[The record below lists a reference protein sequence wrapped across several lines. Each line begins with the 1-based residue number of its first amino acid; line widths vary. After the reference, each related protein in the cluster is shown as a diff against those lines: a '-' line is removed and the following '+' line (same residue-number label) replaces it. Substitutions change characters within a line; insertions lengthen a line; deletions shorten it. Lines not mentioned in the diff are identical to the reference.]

1 MKFLIAACLI
11 AISSAPVHAQ
21 AVANATIHGDV
32 TDASGAAVPNAQIKA
47 MQTATGQTTHA
58 TSGADGAYVL
68 LNLPVGPYRLE
79 VSAPSFST
87 SIHSGLLLQI
97 GNNIQLNVALKLG
110 AVSQEVIVS
119 SGAAMVETQDTSIS
133 EVIDQR
139 RIVDL
144 PLNGRQATDLIL
156 LAGGASIPPNSAG
169 RFITTHDYATSV
181 GISIAGGQENGN
193 NYLLDGGD
201 HNDTHSN
208 VNLPFP
214 FPDALQEFSVQ
225 TNGASARY
233 GLHPYAVVNA
243 VTKSG
248 TNQIHGDL
256 FEFIRNGA
264 FNARNHFAP
273 TQDSLRR
280 NQFGGTGGGP
290 ILKDRLFIFNGF
302 QATRTRTAPPQSI
315 SFVPTP
321 AMLNGDFS
329 VVESAACQSS
339 GRNVTLNDPTTNQPF
354 PGNIIPTT
362 RFSTPAVAL
371 AKLIPSATDP
381 CGKFNYAIPN
391 PNNENQYVGRVDW
404 IHNTKNTVYGRF
416 FVTDF
421 SNPVIY
427 KDNILTTTRSG
438 LEERAT
444 SLVLADQY
452 STPGFVNAFH
462 ATYTRLVNNRATS
475 PDMPSVVSLGSN
487 MFNAYPHFIDLT
499 VSNKFTVGG
508 GSNAPAVFVRNTFQ
522 YADDMDL
529 IRGRHHIMF
538 GAEMLRMQMD
548 EVNIGIANGQ
558 WTFNGSLTG
567 DANADFLI
575 GRPNL
580 LSVGSPTV
588 VGLRQQYYGLYVQ
601 DDVRVSKKLNVHFGV
616 RWEPSLP
623 GYDEFGR
630 GSHFDLPAFIA
641 GQRSKVYTNAPAGL
655 AFNGDANTPKSFA
668 GHSWKGFAPRVG
680 FAYDPSGKGTHSLR
694 GSYGIYYE
702 TPESFTERDLA
713 ASAPWGNSI
722 ALNGPIGGLSNPFL
736 NYPGG
741 NPFPAP
747 YPPSAN
753 TTFPAAGS
761 YVNFPLNLHH
771 MYHQQWDLSYQRQLA
786 GDWLV
791 TAAYLGSKATHLRAS
806 TEQNPAIYI
815 PGAST
820 VANTQQRR
828 FLTQLNPTQGAFF
841 SKITLADDGLSTNFN
856 GLRISA
862 QHRFSHNFTVLSV
875 YTWSHCMQNAETYGN
890 RLGLGGA
897 SYQNPYN
904 RNGDIAVCDFD
915 LRHNAATSLVY
926 EVPKFSNR
934 VMNQLVS
941 QWQLGGLFT
950 IHTGFPFTPTT
961 GVDNSLTGL
970 GQDRPNVVGEPYVRD
985 TQSLVWINP
994 ASLVPNPLGT
1004 FGNAGYNSLIGPG
1017 FVNVDA
1023 NIVRFFKITERQKF
1037 QLRFEFFNVLNH
1049 TNYNLPVSSRSS
1061 SAFGRIQSSGDPRIL
1076 QFAVKYSF

>member
-1 MKFLIAACLI
+1 MRFLIAACLI
-11 AISSAPVHAQ
+11 AICAAPAHAQ

-47 MQTATGQTTHA
+47 TQTATGQTTHA

-264 FNARNHFAP
+264 FNARNHFAS

-315 SFVPTP
+315 SFIPTP

-329 VVESAACQSS
+329 IVESAACQSS
-339 GRNVTLNDPTTNQPF
+339 GRNVTLNDPNNNQPF
-354 PGNIIPTT
+354 PGNKIPTT
-362 RFSTPAVAL
+362 RFSAPAVGL
-371 AKLIPSATDP
+371 AKLIPTPTDP
-381 CGKFNYAIPN
+381 CGKFIYAIPN

-416 FVTDF
+416 FVTDY

-475 PDMPSVVSLGSN
+475 PDMPNLVSLGTN
-487 MFNAYPHFIDLT
+487 MFNASPHFIDLT
-499 VSNKFTVGG
+499 VSTKFTVGG
-508 GSNAPAVFVRNTFQ
+508 GSNAPAVFARNTFQ
-522 YADDMDL
+522 YSDDMDL

-548 EVNIGIANGQ
+548 EVNIGIGNGQ

-580 LSVGSPTV
+580 LSVGSPVV

-601 DDVRVSKKLNVHFGV
+601 DDVRVSRKLNVHFGL

-668 GHSWKGFAPRVG
+668 GHSWKGFVPRVG
-680 FAYDPSGKGTHSLR
+680 FAYDPSGKGTHSIR
-694 GSYGIYYE
+694 ASYGIYYE
-702 TPESFTERDLA
+702 TPESYTERDLA

-722 ALNGPIGGLSNPFL
+722 ALNAPIGGLANPFL

-747 YPPSAN
+747 YPPTAN
-753 TTFPAAGS
+753 TTFPTAGS

-786 GDWLV
+786 GNWLV

-841 SKITLADDGLSTNFN
+841 SKITLADDGISTNFN
-856 GLRISA
+856 GLRVSA

-915 LRHNAATSLVY
+915 LRHNAVTSLVY

-934 VMNQLVS
+934 VMNQVVS
-941 QWQLGGLFT
+941 QWQLGGLFS

-985 TQSLVWINP
+985 TQALVWINP
-994 ASLVPNPLGT
+994 ASLVPNALGT
-1004 FGNAGYNSLIGPG
+1004 FGNAGFNSLIGPG

-1061 SAFGRIQSSGDPRIL
+1061 SAFGKIQSSGDPRIL